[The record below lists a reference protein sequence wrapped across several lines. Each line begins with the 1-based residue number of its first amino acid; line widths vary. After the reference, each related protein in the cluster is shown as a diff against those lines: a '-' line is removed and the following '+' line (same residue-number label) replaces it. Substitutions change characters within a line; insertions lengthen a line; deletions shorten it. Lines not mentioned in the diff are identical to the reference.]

1 MDQRVSQPIRWRRAI
16 NRANNAIRGVLE
28 LRSQWITKL
37 EQLREE
43 LEDLREQRTRKSKE
57 LSAALANL
65 FSLQSD
71 YQFCRDQVPDD
82 VQNFSFE
89 QIPGDEKFPLEED
102 EIEQTLDDVID
113 ALTKLQ

>member
-1 MDQRVSQPIRWRRAI
+1 MDQRVSRPIRWRRAI

-43 LEDLREQRTRKSKE
+43 LEDLRAQRTGKSKE
-57 LSAALANL
+57 LSDALANL
-65 FSLQSD
+65 VSLQSD
-71 YQFCRDQVPDD
+71 YDRVPND

-89 QIPGDEKFPLEED
+89 HLREQIPEDEKFPLED

-113 ALTKLQ
+113 ALTTLQ